1 MKQAPLSTDQSKGT
15 MSDVTI
21 VLADDHPVVRQGLRT
36 LLESESGFR
45 VIGEAGDGLEAVRMV
60 ERLSPRVLI
69 VDLTM
74 PGLSGLEVTRQVSR
88 RFPQTHVLVL
98 SIHADEAYVLQA
110 LRNGAAGYLLKE
122 SSTADLVRAVF
133 EVASDRRYL
142 SPPLSQQA
150 IEAYVQNGREKMLDT
165 YEMLTTREREVLQL
179 AAEGYSN
186 SEIGTRLFI
195 SPRTVETHRGA
206 LMKKLGLKNQTDVI
220 RYALRRGI
228 LPND

>member
-1 MKQAPLSTDQSKGT
+1 MDETKGIIGEI
-15 MSDVTI
+15 TI
-21 VLADDHPVVRQGLRT
+21 VLADDHPVVRQGLRA
-36 LLESESGFR
+36 LLESEKDFR
-45 VIGEAGDGLEAVRMV
+45 VIGEAGDGLEAVRVV
-60 ERLSPRVLI
+60 ERLKPRVLI

-88 RFPQTHVLVL
+88 RFPETHILVL
-98 SIHADEAYVLQA
+98 SIHANEAYVLQA
-110 LRNGAAGYLLKE
+110 LRNGAAGYLLKD
-122 SSTADLVRAVF
+122 SSTTDLVRAVL

-142 SPPLSQQA
+142 SPPLSQHA
-150 IEAYVQNGREKMLDT
+150 IEAYVQKGREEMLDT

-186 SEIGTRLFI
+186 SEIGARLFI
-195 SPRTVETHRGA
+195 SPRTAETHRGA

-228 LPND
+228 LSND